1 MRKNLLILSI
11 LLYSFIT
18 SAQNWETFGGNS
30 SRNGLS
36 RMTGP
41 TQTTTSLWQIQSGF
55 GTTLGM
61 AVYSFGDR
69 FVTSRTTFS
78 PYVSRIECRNL
89 NTGSLLWVSPFISST
104 SILYAIGMTEDAVY
118 AHDYDTDS
126 LYALN
131 PQNGSIKWRS
141 SVLSQTFGAWPGCVF
156 ACNGDPIMNGP
167 LASGKFTMRI
177 DKNTGDTLWTNSE
190 LIAIGPAVPLA
201 ANADKV
207 YRITGGITVPI
218 KLTAIDIKTGQ
229 SLYSSAPIPGDPDQ
243 EDPLILGP
251 DNLIIFWR
259 DGGNLF
265 AYRDNGNG
273 FTQEWVYTPA
283 FAASVP
289 LIRNLC
295 MGTDASLYF
304 FEDNKV
310 KRLNAL
316 TGSLIDSL
324 AINIGSSA
332 SMTTG
337 KDSTLYI
344 NNGNGTCYAYSADLS
359 TQKWQRSL
367 PNSVYAN
374 PGLCRQGT
382 LVLTQ
387 GGLQITA
394 YRDTLLTLP
403 PVADF
408 SCSSRRIS
416 AGQAVDFYDQSSFAP
431 ANWQWLFTGSV
442 QNTSTL
448 QNPGGIVYTTPGIY
462 EVRLSVQNTSGT
474 DSIVKTCYLEVTQST
489 STPEQNNRMA
499 DILIFPNPAQDF
511 IMARIPESLAGV
523 QFDIINAEGR
533 IAGTGVFQGHGT
545 KCEVRQLPAG
555 FYLIRFR
562 QYGIPTLKFNKD

>member
-11 LLYSFIT
+11 LLYTFRA
-18 SAQNWETFGGNS
+18 SAQNWETFGGSS
-30 SRNGLS
+30 SRSGSS

-41 TQTTTSLWQIQSGF
+41 SQITTPLWQVQSSL
-55 GTTLGM
+55 GTTIGM

-69 FVTSRTTFS
+69 LVTSRTTFS

-141 SVLSQTFGAWPGCVF
+141 PVLSQTFGAWPGCVF
-156 ACNGDPIMNGP
+156 ACNGDPILNGP

-201 ANADKV
+201 ANSDKV
-207 YRITGGITVPI
+207 YRITGGITLPI
-218 KLTAIDIKTGQ
+218 KLTAMDIKTGLT
-229 SLYSSAPIPGDPDQ
+229 LYSSSSIPGDPDQ

-283 FAASVP
+283 GAGSVP

-295 MGTDASLYF
+295 MGQDASLYF

-310 KRLNAL
+310 KRINAL

-324 AINIGSSA
+324 TISIGSSA

-337 KDSTLYI
+337 KDSTLYL

-367 PNSVYAN
+367 PDAVYSN
-374 PGLCRQGT
+374 PGLSHQGT

-394 YRDTLLTLP
+394 YRDTQLTLP

-408 SCSSRRIS
+408 SCSLRRIS
-416 AGQAVDFYDQSSFAP
+416 TGQAVDFFDQSSFAP
-431 ANWQWLFTGSV
+431 TNWQWQFPGSV
-442 QNTSTL
+442 QGISTV
-448 QNPGGIVYTTPGIY
+448 QNPTGIVYTTPGIY
-462 EVRLSVQNTSGT
+462 RVELGVQNTSGV
-474 DSIVKTCYLEVTQST
+474 DSVIKTCYLEVLQST
-489 STPEQNNRMA
+489 STMELGSRPV
-499 DILIFPNPAQDF
+499 DIQVFPNPAQDI
-511 IMARIPESLAGV
+511 IMARIPEHLTGV
-523 QFDIINAEGR
+523 PFDIIDSEGR
-533 IAGTGVFQGHGT
+533 IADTGVFQGIGST
-545 KCEVRQLPAG
+545 CDISQLATG
-555 FYLIRFR
+555 LYIIRFR
-562 QYGIPTLKFNKD
+562 YYGIPTLKFIKY